1 MHHLM
6 ASLGDGGGGHAQL
19 HGYVLALESLDIEHL
34 QDDAVLAV
42 SAIIK
47 IADIF
52 YRLIKFML
60 KLVVAYVK
68 LHLPAF
74 LSRLKTL
81 ETVLL
86 HHLLQFIQQEESET
100 IHHPGL
106 ERHARLPVLQR
117 LEVMLAEIEII
128 FMGQRIK
135 VHARFRLQVVT
146 LVVDAISHPA
156 VSVVILPYYSCI
168 SILEALKNLVIRQL

>member
-19 HGYVLALESLDIEHL
+19 HGYVLALESLDVEHL
-34 QDDAVLAV
+34 QDDTVLAV
-42 SAIIK
+42 PAIIK
-47 IADIF
+47 IADLF
-52 YRLIKFML
+52 YRLIKFVL

-68 LHLPAF
+68 LHLPAL

-86 HHLLQFIQQEESET
+86 HHLLQLIQQQESET

-106 ERHARLPVLQR
+106 ERHARLPVLLW

-135 VHARFRLQVVT
+135 VHARF
-146 LVVDAISHPA
+146 
-156 VSVVILPYYSCI
+156 
-168 SILEALKNLVIRQL
+168 

>member
-19 HGYVLALESLDIEHL
+19 YGYVLAPESPALEHL

-42 SAIIK
+42 SAIIE
-47 IADIF
+47 IADLF
-52 YRLIKFML
+52 YRLIKFVL

-68 LHLPAF
+68 LHLAAF

-86 HHLLQFIQQEESET
+86 HHLFQLIQQQKSET
-100 IHHPGL
+100 IHHPGF

>member
-1 MHHLM
+1 MHHLL
-6 ASLGDGGGGHAQL
+6 ASLSDGGGGHAQL

-34 QDDAVLAV
+34 QDDTVLAV
-42 SAIIK
+42 PAIIK
-47 IADIF
+47 IADVF
-52 YRLIKFML
+52 YRLVKIVL

-68 LHLPAF
+68 LHLAVF

-117 LEVMLAEIEII
+117 LEAVFAEIEIV
-128 FMGQRIK
+128 F
-135 VHARFRLQVVT
+135 
-146 LVVDAISHPA
+146 
-156 VSVVILPYYSCI
+156 VS
-168 SILEALKNLVIRQL
+168 Q